1 MKHNNFLFG
10 LSPVKK
16 IAVIASLSALGF
28 LGGFTNGLLGAGG
41 GIIIIYAT
49 RMAFGY
55 RDRAA
60 ELRRKYA
67 DVNTASEYDEKD
79 ILVNSLAVTL
89 PMSALS
95 ASIYMLKGGL
105 SGVSIDRYIIPAIIG
120 GIFGA
125 WLLDRLNTR
134 IISVIFALI
143 VLYSGIS
150 MIIK

>member
-16 IAVIASLSALGF
+16 IAIIASLSALGF

-67 DVNTASEYDEKD
+67 DVNTASKYDEKD

-95 ASIYMLKGGL
+95 AFIYMLKGGL

>member
-1 MKHNNFLFG
+1 
-10 LSPVKK
+10 
-16 IAVIASLSALGF
+16 
-28 LGGFTNGLLGAGG
+28 
-41 GIIIIYAT
+41 
-49 RMAFGY
+49 
-55 RDRAA
+55 
-60 ELRRKYA
+60 
-67 DVNTASEYDEKD
+67 
-79 ILVNSLAVTL
+79 
-89 PMSALS
+89 MSALS
-95 ASIYMLKGGL
+95 AFIYMLKGGL

>member
-16 IAVIASLSALGF
+16 IAVIVSLTVLGF

-60 ELRRKYA
+60 ELRKKYA
-67 DVNTASEYDEKD
+67 DVNTASKYDEKD

-95 ASIYMLKGGL
+95 AFIYMLKGGL

>member
-10 LSPVKK
+10 LSPFKR
-16 IAVIASLSALGF
+16 ISVIASLSALGF

-55 RDRAA
+55 SDRTVSLHGQY
-60 ELRRKYA
+60 EN
-67 DVNTASEYDEKD
+67 VNTASKYDEKD

-89 PMSALS
+89 PMSAFS
-95 ASIYMLKGGL
+95 AFMYMLKGGL
-105 SGVSIDRYIIPAIIG
+105 SGVSIDRYIIPAVIG
-120 GIFGA
+120 GIAGA

-134 IISVIFALI
+134 IISIIFALI

>member
-10 LSPVKK
+10 TSPAKK
-16 IAVIASLSALGF
+16 VAIIASLSVLGF

-60 ELRRKYA
+60 ELQGQYA
-67 DVNTASEYDEKD
+67 DVNAASKYNEKD

-95 ASIYMLKGGL
+95 AFIYTLKGGL
-105 SGVSIDRYIIPAIIG
+105 SGVSVDRYIIPAIIG